1 MTYRDLNSWANKVAA
16 FLKAFVTKADTT
28 VALNL
33 PRTSVEFFAGFLG
46 VLKSGASVLMLDASV
61 PLKLKQYMLTAS
73 EAVLVIGDH
82 IDDAMC
88 QRISWEEV
96 AKSSDCKDADY
107 TEGVPAPWMRPDSA
121 ATVLFT
127 SGSTGLPKGLR
138 NPHNAYVHFH
148 KHNSEALKLGGKG
161 FVVAQMA
168 KLGFDV
174 SIREFFLPWCVGAT
188 LCVMPDNVAAS
199 GDELGKTLGK
209 MNVGAMCCVP
219 SVLASVDQ
227 LPDCLRVVYFAGE
240 AVTAELVAHVVS
252 ETRIVVNGYGT
263 SETPMSVC
271 KQVFTDCS
279 SPITLGQPVPGMMI
293 ALMEGEEIMPA
304 GEVGEICVGGV
315 QLTLGYLDPKN
326 SATRLFNHPIHG
338 RMYRT
343 GDRGRINADGSI
355 EFLGRQDDQ
364 VKVAGNRLEL
374 GTVDAVLSQVWAGPA
389 MSNLTQGGR
398 LVGYVQATPNEGSMF
413 QDGELKTLPPARS
426 ASLQLELGKLL
437 PSYGVPSQIYMMAAL
452 PRTTVSRKLCRRML
466 PEPSSV
472 IASGELTGTPV
483 ENWVIE
489 TVRSV
494 LEDPTAL
501 PDDKVL
507 TCGGTSIL
515 MTQLV
520 KKLRTDK
527 KAPAEAHAQQ
537 PSLTLSQVLQA
548 GSWRELASSLQA
560 VSRQGSKGK
569 TVLQIYA
576 AYLGTQGQKLSQKP
590 YSHSEFTYRQLGW
603 LFVMKWKAA
612 MVVAAILQQV
622 FSRGAVFSATITTL
636 VCWLIIEIGFTI
648 AIRVILGMKFKP
660 GIYPQWGPEH
670 LKMWRLD
677 LLAQPIIGILA
688 RLEMHRV
695 LSAFLRLMGAKVG
708 RNVYWPK
715 KPTINGF
722 DLLEIGDNCLIG
734 GHTVLEAIRFVDGH
748 LVMGKIKLGDNCI
761 IGQGSYVAP
770 GVTLKEG
777 CRLRS
782 STALQ
787 SPVESPPN
795 TKWSG
800 NPAVPEVNDPASEA
814 QLEERLVQK
823 ANSSSSS
830 LPFAAWVF
838 SVIQVIIKYS
848 DLCMA
853 TYIKVRLVWPNLS
866 EVVIAYV
873 AGRSISKMLVNYM
886 VCVMVASVSVRLA
899 KTLFAIICIR
909 LLPKITPGVYSDSSA
924 EAKIA
929 KLKVDMF
936 EQLQKKNAG
945 SPFICYIMAAAGMKI
960 YPKVGNLEFG
970 RMEGILPDTFSISA
984 CNGSGANT
992 CSLSVDRPVNGVCVI
1007 KQTAL
1012 PSGCFIGNM
1021 ASLAPSIYR
1030 QNLLIGVGVHT
1041 AQDSFGVRAMATGS
1055 QDEHKQSDLATV
1067 VVGNPPLELQR
1078 AVGTSDDES
1087 AYEPTLFCF
1096 AFRAALDLLR
1106 CVACVPPYL
1115 SSALIF
1121 SIVAKQFT
1129 LVDPTYQVH
1138 LLVLLLPVCLIVHF
1152 TLLTS
1157 FFICAKWIIVGR
1169 PEPKTCSMW
1178 DNYVYRHFF
1187 MWRLFPLVHVLY
1199 SVLGGT
1205 LALNPL
1211 LRALGVK
1218 VGKRALI
1225 NRCCKYFDADMLS
1238 VGDDALLHRPK
1249 FQIHTFEDRV
1259 FKMYRTCIGNGST
1272 LTNSIVIGGA
1282 VLEDNAHLMPRS
1294 CISKGEEL
1302 LEGKTYAG
1310 YPVRIFQG

>member
-814 QLEERLVQK
+814 EIEQRLVEV
-823 ANSSSSS
+823 ANFSSSS
-830 LPFAAWVF
+830 LAWMI
-838 SVIQVIIKYS
+838 SVIASVVPWSMI
-848 DLCMA
+848 CMKI
-853 TYIKVRLVWPNLS
+853 YLKVRLVWPHFSML
-866 EVVIAYV
+866 VTAFV
-873 AGRSISKMLVNYM
+873 AGRDISKMLLNYSL
-886 VCVMVASVSVRLA
+886 CVMVVSVLNRLGQ
-899 KTLFAIICIR
+899 TLCGIVFIR
-909 LLPKITPGVYSDSSA
+909 LLPKVSPGVYSDSSFA
-924 EAKIA
+924 VTIA
-929 KLKVDMF
+929 KLKVHMF
-936 EQLQKKNAG
+936 EHLQLWNAG
-945 SPFICYIMAAAGMKI
+945 SPFIGYIMSAGGVKI

-970 RMEGILPDTFSISA
+970 RMDGVLPEAFSISA
-984 CNGSGANT
+984 CNGAGANT
-992 CSLSVDRPVNGVCVI
+992 SSLSLQRPRPGITVI
-1007 KQTAL
+1007 KQTVL

-1021 ASLAPSIYR
+1021 AVLSPSVYR
-1030 QNLLIGVGVHT
+1030 QDLLVGVGVFT
-1041 AQDSFGVRAMATGS
+1041 PQDSFGADHTL
-1055 QDEHKQSDLATV
+1055 QDASTKTSTV
-1067 VVGNPPLELQR
+1067 LVGNPTIELR
-1078 AVGTSDDES
+1078 RPADASDDET
-1087 AYEPTLFCF
+1087 AYEPTLVRF

-1106 CVACVPPYL
+1106 CVGCVPYHL
-1115 SSALIF
+1115 STAMIF
-1121 SIVAKQFT
+1121 ASVAKLFT
-1129 LVDPTYQVH
+1129 TVDPKMQFPVA
-1138 LLVLLLPVCLIVHF
+1138 VCLLPLCAIAH
-1152 TLLTS
+1152 LTIMAS
-1157 FFICAKWIIVGR
+1157 VFVCAKWLIVGQ
-1169 PEPKTCSMW
+1169 PEPKTCAMW
-1178 DNYVYRHFF
+1178 DTYVHRHFF